1 MHLGRYNL
9 DVNFG
14 QLSEQKELLNALTK
28 VLGSPNRHLLSG
40 LVKLLDDIER
50 QETTTDTAVPK
61 HHVKSSYVSAA
72 QLASKE
78 QTSKQ

>member
-28 VLGSPNRHLLSG
+28 VLGSPNRQLLSG
-40 LVKLLDDIER
+40 LVKLLDTIEL

-61 HHVKSSYVSAA
+61 RQIKGSYVSAA
-72 QLASKE
+72 QLTSKE